1 MASIPDF
8 VFDTY
13 KTYKYDSTVFLGWL
27 GETAAKCN
35 LFPAAKSTTK
45 LKDPKKKKGNNRTRD
60 QTKYTISLKEYI
72 SLAKAIA
79 SSTPPIVVPWSI
91 LRGLQRIIA
100 KRRKC
105 SSWYAQTVDI
115 NGPDEGHLHVI
126 NVLEQTLEILAVN
139 VEAPKPKEEVPEE
152 SLLEKPNNT
161 FDPLYDLDDVE
172 EDISD
177 IDAKDISALA
187 VTIYERAQSA
197 TTLFEGNVT

>member
-1 MASIPDF
+1 
-8 VFDTY
+8 
-13 KTYKYDSTVFLGWL
+13 
-27 GETAAKCN
+27 
-35 LFPAAKSTTK
+35 
-45 LKDPKKKKGNNRTRD
+45 
-60 QTKYTISLKEYI
+60 
-72 SLAKAIA
+72 
-79 SSTPPIVVPWSI
+79 
-91 LRGLQRIIA
+91 
-100 KRRKC
+100 
-105 SSWYAQTVDI
+105 VDI